1 MSKLRKRRRE
11 YRFIGFKVYADSDAD
26 ILAWWEAIDEG
37 QRSDTIRD
45 LIRERLG
52 LEVRRK
58 RQPDLRE
65 LLQMRDDTAW
75 IRSALNDMPVW
86 LEGVLHQLAA
96 MQPVVSGVVPS
107 NVQPPVS
114 SGLTSNDGE
123 RRARRM
129 KGATW

>member
-1 MSKLRKRRRE
+1 MSKLKKRRRE

-58 RQPDLRE
+58 PQPDLRE
-65 LLQMRDDTAW
+65 LVEVREDTAW
-75 IRSALNDMPVW
+75 IRSALNDMPGW
-86 LEGVLHQLAA
+86 LEGVLQQLAA
-96 MQPVVSGVVPS
+96 MQPVVSGVVPAH
-107 NVQPPVS
+107 VQPPGP
-114 SGLTSNDGE
+114 SGLTANDGE
-123 RRARRM
+123 RRTRRM